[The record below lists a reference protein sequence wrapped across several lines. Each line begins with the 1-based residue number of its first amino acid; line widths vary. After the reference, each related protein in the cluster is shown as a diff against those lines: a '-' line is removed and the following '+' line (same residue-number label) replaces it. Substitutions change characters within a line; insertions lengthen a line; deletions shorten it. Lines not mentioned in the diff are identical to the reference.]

1 MTSPRPSGAP
11 PTPGSTVFCAKPER
25 GELAWSFRLNERIA
39 WVFEGKGILCLTRM
53 DQSPGMRLMQAN
65 GDSVRFRQA
74 VEGLLREIGSGGLSE
89 ILDSY
94 LTDTR
99 SRMEFLSQFLGA
111 GDLPS
116 LARCAHSIQGAS
128 AIFGLNDLKQAALE
142 VELAAGL
149 PDNPELFQLIGAL
162 RDRYAD
168 LEPELQATHATLLV
182 SLPRSE
188 PSEV

>member
-1 MTSPRPSGAP
+1 MPS
-11 PTPGSTVFCAKPER
+11 TDD
-25 GELAWSFRLNERIA
+25 IA
-39 WVFEGKGILCLTRM
+39 
-53 DQSPGMRLMQAN
+53 
-65 GDSVRFRQA
+65 RFGRRVQD
-74 VEGLLREIGSGGLSE
+74 LLQEIGSADLVE
-89 ILDSY
+89 ILGVY

-99 SRMEFLSQFLGA
+99 SRMEFLLQFLGA

-149 PDNPELFQLIGAL
+149 PDNPELFQLIGAV

-168 LEPELQATHATLLV
+168 LEPELQATHATLVASLV
-182 SLPRSE
+182 GSE

>member
-1 MTSPRPSGAP
+1 MPS
-11 PTPGSTVFCAKPER
+11 TDD
-25 GELAWSFRLNERIA
+25 IA
-39 WVFEGKGILCLTRM
+39 
-53 DQSPGMRLMQAN
+53 
-65 GDSVRFRQA
+65 RFGRRVQD
-74 VEGLLREIGSGGLSE
+74 LLQEIGSADLGE
-89 ILDSY
+89 ILDVS
-94 LTDTR
+94 LIDPR
-99 SRMEFLSQFLGA
+99 GRMEFLLQFLGA

-149 PDNPELFQLIGAL
+149 PDNPELFQLIGAV

-168 LEPELQATHATLLV
+168 LEPELQATHATLVGSLV
-182 SLPRSE
+182 GSE

>member
-1 MTSPRPSGAP
+1 MPS
-11 PTPGSTVFCAKPER
+11 TDD
-25 GELAWSFRLNERIA
+25 IA
-39 WVFEGKGILCLTRM
+39 
-53 DQSPGMRLMQAN
+53 
-65 GDSVRFRQA
+65 RFGRRVQD
-74 VEGLLREIGSGGLSE
+74 LLQEIGAADLVE
-89 ILDSY
+89 ILDVY

-99 SRMEFLSQFLGA
+99 SRMEFLLQFLGA

-149 PDNPELFQLIGAL
+149 PDNPELFHLIGAV

-168 LEPELQATHATLLV
+168 LEPELQATHATLV
-182 SLPRSE
+182 ASLSGSE
-188 PSEV
+188 PSEA

>member
-1 MTSPRPSGAP
+1 MPS
-11 PTPGSTVFCAKPER
+11 TDD
-25 GELAWSFRLNERIA
+25 IA
-39 WVFEGKGILCLTRM
+39 
-53 DQSPGMRLMQAN
+53 
-65 GDSVRFRQA
+65 RFGRRVQD
-74 VEGLLREIGSGGLSE
+74 LLQEIGSADLVE
-89 ILDSY
+89 ILDVY

-99 SRMEFLSQFLGA
+99 SRMEFLLQFLGA

-149 PDNPELFQLIGAL
+149 PDNPELFQLIGAV

-168 LEPELQATHATLLV
+168 LEPELQATHARLV
-182 SLPRSE
+182 ASLVGSE